1 MLISL
6 GAALIRPRAA
16 VPHRRR
22 HPPLHEQEPPGW
34 LTAAACLALAL
45 ALLAL
50 SVAALTSALGPGT

>member
-1 MLISL
+1 MPTPRPALV
-6 GAALIRPRAA
+6 AARW
-16 VPHRRR
+16 RRH